1 MPITGTLDKLAN
13 LIPQESAG
21 EDIEEKEAQID
32 TSNVKLD
39 ELELVDYLQNL
50 GQWTSDIVAKNNP
63 KLEEILNPPAEIDP
77 KAKKQQPAKGA

>member
-1 MPITGTLDKLAN
+1 M
-13 LIPQESAG
+13 
-21 EDIEEKEAQID
+21 
-32 TSNVKLD
+32 KLD

-50 GQWTSDIVAKNNP
+50 GQWTSDIVAKNKP